1 MEKAEV
7 NAKYMEGLT
16 PLPAGGRGELLASAP
31 ASAPCLAPTPTTTA
45 VTVHSE
51 GELDRVLQ
59 EQLARLRSSWSHE
72 SFWHCAPGRISE
84 SETATHRVRGID
96 PQCDLF

>member
-1 MEKAEV
+1 MAEV

-51 GELDRVLQ
+51 GELDRILQ
-59 EQLARLRSSWSHE
+59 EQLARLRSSYEAPAWSHE
-72 SFWHCAPGRISE
+72 SSR
-84 SETATHRVRGID
+84 
-96 PQCDLF
+96 

>member
-1 MEKAEV
+1 MAEV

-16 PLPAGGRGELLASAP
+16 PLPAGGRGDLLASAP

-59 EQLARLRSSWSHE
+59 
-72 SFWHCAPGRISE
+72 
-84 SETATHRVRGID
+84 
-96 PQCDLF
+96 